1 MSGRSELD
9 RRHRLSSRDLRMAE
23 QEGRDHPMLETHAA
37 AADGMER
44 KGKPP
49 AERSFTIALPPPPAV
64 DAVEQR
70 ADDDRYQH
78 AHHDPHRVGAGARAV
93 RRRIARGRRRRAQQP
108 ALRHASTSRDLSD
121 PALCTHRRRKK
132 PDGMEMMMRLR
143 AAGAKGA
150 QQNVETR
157 GTQRNWG
164 KRSENGERRAET
176 SDRTVSVSP
185 VAFGLLSLS
194 APAVGGYL

>member
-1 MSGRSELD
+1 
-9 RRHRLSSRDLRMAE
+9 
-23 QEGRDHPMLETHAA
+23 
-37 AADGMER
+37 
-44 KGKPP
+44 
-49 AERSFTIALPPPPAV
+49 
-64 DAVEQR
+64 
-70 ADDDRYQH
+70 
-78 AHHDPHRVGAGARAV
+78 
-93 RRRIARGRRRRAQQP
+93 
-108 ALRHASTSRDLSD
+108 LSD